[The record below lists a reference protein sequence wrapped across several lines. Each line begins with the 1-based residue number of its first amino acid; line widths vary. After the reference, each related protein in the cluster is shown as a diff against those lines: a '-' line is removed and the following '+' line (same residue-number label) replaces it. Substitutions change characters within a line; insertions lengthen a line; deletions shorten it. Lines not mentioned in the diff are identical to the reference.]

1 MPLYAVIPQWWV
13 SWVMSLP
20 AFSPFCLKAATMNNI
35 KYYMMQTQQLI
46 VSLVL
51 AFLTHGAWAQDRVM
65 SLTDCL
71 AYAREHAFANKSNRL
86 AVEQTRMDKHI
97 QASAMMPSVG
107 LYTSGN
113 VSFGR
118 SVDPETNTYDTK
130 NTFSNGYSLTMS
142 LPVFDGL
149 VSINNYRAARMA
161 ELSQKKSAENE
172 ADQISLAVIRSFY
185 NIIYYAALETQMEK
199 QLESDRHNLAVTERQ
214 EKLGVKSRGDIDDM
228 RAIVA
233 GDEYE
238 LLNQQNLR
246 RKAMLELKAQMGMP
260 VDEEIAVKDG
270 TPDDGLTQETSS
282 SSAFMSAF
290 NVHPRIMQAEH
301 ELQRSRYQVRAA
313 YGNFMPSIS
322 LSGGVSTSYYK
333 MLGSDYKAP
342 SFSSQWHNNMGQY
355 VGFSLSLPLFNG
367 LANIKR
373 LKRAKLNYSQRQVE
387 LDKTR
392 YEIERTLSEAR
403 LDVDAA
409 ESEWHAA
416 QTRAEAEEVSN
427 RAIQR
432 KYELGG
438 VSPMDLY
445 TSNSKLASARA
456 ALVGK
461 HIQLVINRMVY
472 SYYKG
477 EGFISWTGK

>member
-1 MPLYAVIPQWWV
+1 M
-13 SWVMSLP
+13 
-20 AFSPFCLKAATMNNI
+20 
-35 KYYMMQTQQLI
+35 
-46 VSLVL
+46 VL
-51 AFLTHGAWAQDRVM
+51 LAHSAWAQDGRVM
-65 SLTDCL
+65 TLTDCL
-71 AYAREHAFANKSNRL
+71 AYAREHAFANRSNRL
-86 AVEQTRMDKHI
+86 AVEQTRMDRHI
-97 QASAMMPSVG
+97 QAAAMMPSVG

-118 SVDPETNTYDTK
+118 GVDPETNTYGTR

-142 LPVFDGL
+142 LPLFDGL
-149 VSINNYRAARMA
+149 VSVNNYRAARMA
-161 ELSQKKSAENE
+161 ELSRKKSAENE
-172 ADQISLAVIRSFY
+172 ADQISLAVIRAFY

-260 VDEEIAVKDG
+260 VDEEIAVDEEATDEG
-270 TPDDGLTQETSS
+270 AADNSPSGNRWVQPASS
-282 SSAFMSAF
+282 STAFLSAF

-301 ELQRSRYQVRAA
+301 ELQRSRYQLRAA
-313 YGNFMPSIS
+313 YGNFMPGIS

-333 MLGSDYKAP
+333 MLGNDLEAP
-342 SFSSQWHNNMGQY
+342 SFASQWHNNMGQY
-355 VGFSLSLPLFNG
+355 VGFSLSMPLFDG

-373 LKRAKLNYSQRQVE
+373 LRRARLAYSQCQVE

-409 ESEWHAA
+409 ESEWQAA
-416 QTRAEAEEVSN
+416 QARAEAEEVSN
-427 RAIQR
+427 SAMRR

-438 VSPMDLY
+438 VSPIDLY
-445 TSNSKLASARA
+445 TSNSKLATAQA

-461 HIQLVINRMVY
+461 RIQMTINRMVY
-472 SYYKG
+472 NYYKG
-477 EGFISWTGK
+477 EGFTTWTGK

>member
-1 MPLYAVIPQWWV
+1 
-13 SWVMSLP
+13 
-20 AFSPFCLKAATMNNI
+20 
-35 KYYMMQTQQLI
+35 
-46 VSLVL
+46 
-51 AFLTHGAWAQDRVM
+51 M

-71 AYAREHAFANKSNRL
+71 AYARENAFANKSNRL
-86 AVEQTRMDKHI
+86 SVEQARMDKHI
-97 QASAMMPSVG
+97 QASAMTPSIG
-107 LYTSGN
+107 LHTNGN
-113 VSFGR
+113 MSFGR

-142 LPVFDGL
+142 LPLFDGL
-149 VSINNYRAARMA
+149 VSINNYHAARMA

-172 ADQISLAVIRSFY
+172 ADQISLAVIKAFY
-185 NIIYYAALETQMEK
+185 NIIYYTAMETQMEK
-199 QLESDRHNLAVTERQ
+199 QLESDRHDLAVTEHL

-238 LLNQQNLR
+238 LLNQQNLH
-246 RKAMLELKAQMGMP
+246 RKAMFELKAQMGMP
-260 VDEEIAVKDG
+260 VDEEIAVEEE

-282 SSAFMSAF
+282 SSAFLSAF

-301 ELQRSRYQVRAA
+301 ELQRSRHLVRAA
-313 YGNFMPSIS
+313 YGNFMPNIS

-333 MLGSDYKAP
+333 MLGSDYEAP
-342 SFSSQWHNNMGQY
+342 NFSSQWHNNMGQY

-373 LKRAKLNYSQRQVE
+373 LKRAKLNYSQCQLK

-403 LDVDAA
+403 LNMDAA

-416 QTRAEAEEVSN
+416 QARAEAEEVSN
-427 RAIQR
+427 RTMRR
-432 KYELGG
+432 KYELGS

-461 HIQLVINRMVY
+461 RIQLVINRMVY